1 MTNLAALKNKTSF
14 MAVHTLSQKS
24 QDFLSAYD
32 GDLFINNEWTPVD
45 SDDTIPI
52 VNPATEKEIARI
64 PIASTEDVS
73 KAVLA
78 ARSAFKGK
86 DWKLMPPVKRQQLLL
101 AVADKLESEADVI
114 AEILTI
120 ENGKLYAHAKSEI
133 KGAANTFRYYAGWAT
148 KLEGQTL
155 DISLR
160 QPPGKQNFA
169 FVKRQAIGVIAAI
182 VPWNFP
188 ISIAAWKL
196 APILAAGCTVVLKP
210 SELTPL
216 STLYMAN
223 IFAEVGFPPGVVNF
237 ITGDGKSGA
246 ALTMHPEVDKITFTG
261 SDQVGKLIGK
271 AAMDDLKDIS
281 LELGGKSPGLIFDDA
296 DHTAATKGLALGIFR
311 NGGQVC
317 VAGSRVYI
325 QKKSFDKVLADIA
338 IEGERMRIGQGFDEE
353 VDLGPMVSRVHLDR
367 VCSYIAKGSEEGA
380 ELVSGGKRLDQKG
393 YYVQPTI
400 FAATDNKQTIISEEI
415 FGPVLVAVPFDNIE
429 DALQKANDSN
439 YGLSSTVWTK
449 DISKAM
455 HCINELDAGWVFVNG
470 PARSD
475 PNMPL
480 GGNKHSGM
488 GRELGKVGV
497 HNYTKLKSVNIVF

>member
-1 MTNLAALKNKTSF
+1 
-14 MAVHTLSQKS
+14 MAVHKVGNKS
-24 QDFLSAYD
+24 QEFLSKYSK
-32 GDLFINNEWTPVD
+32 GLFIDNTWVEAE
-45 SDDTIPI
+45 SDDTIAI
-52 VNPATEKEIARI
+52 INPATEQEIGSI
-64 PIASTEDVS
+64 PIASSDDVS
-73 KAVLA
+73 KAVHA
-78 ARSAFKGK
+78 ARSAFRAK
-86 DWKLMPPVKRQQLLL
+86 DWKLMPPIKRQGLLL
-101 AVADKLESEADVI
+101 AVADKLEAEADTI
-114 AEILTI
+114 AEILTL
-120 ENGKLYAHAKSEI
+120 ENGKLYSHAKSEV

-148 KLEGQTL
+148 KIEGQTL

-160 QPPGKQNFA
+160 QPAGMQNFA
-169 FVKRQAIGVIAAI
+169 FVKREAIGVIAAI

-210 SELTPL
+210 SEVTPL

-246 ALTMHPEVDKITFTG
+246 ALTTHPEVDKITFTG
-261 SDQVGKLIGK
+261 STEIGKLIGK

-296 DHTAATKGLALGIFR
+296 DHMAAAKGIALGIFR

-325 QKKSFDKVLADIA
+325 QKKSFDKVVADIA
-338 IEGERMRIGQGFDEE
+338 AEGEKMRIGQGFDDE
-353 VDLGPMVSRVHLDR
+353 VDLGPMVSGVHLDR
-367 VCSYIAKGSEEGA
+367 VCSYIEKGKAEGA
-380 ELVSGGKRLDQKG
+380 ELVSGGQRPDQEG

-415 FGPVLVAVPFDNIE
+415 FGPVLVAVPFDDIE

-439 YGLSSTVWTK
+439 FGLSSTVWTK

-455 HCINELDAGWVFVNG
+455 HCINELNAGWVFVNG

-480 GGNKHSGM
+480 GGNKHSGV

-497 HNYTKLKSVNIVF
+497 YNYTKLKSVNIVF